1 MFIIKIIG
9 MLIISFILARILVS
23 GFKMAIYGYLIL
35 VFQTIRVM
43 DNNYGEDW
51 HKNLDSEKLEYM
63 FYIASNNY
71 KDCIYN
77 LFH

>member
-23 GFKMAIYGYLIL
+23 GFKMAIYGYLVL
-35 VFQTIRVM
+35 VFQTIRIM
-43 DNNYGEDW
+43 NNTYGEDW
-51 HKNLDSEKLEYM
+51 HKNLDTEKLDYM
-63 FYIASNNY
+63 FYTASNIYNN
-71 KDCIYN
+71 CIYN

>member
-23 GFKMAIYGYLIL
+23 GFKMAIYGNLIL
-35 VFQTIRVM
+35 VIQTIRAM
-43 DNNYGEDW
+43 DNKYGEDW
-51 HKNLDSEKLEYM
+51 HKNLDNEKIEYM

-71 KDCIYN
+71 NDCFYN